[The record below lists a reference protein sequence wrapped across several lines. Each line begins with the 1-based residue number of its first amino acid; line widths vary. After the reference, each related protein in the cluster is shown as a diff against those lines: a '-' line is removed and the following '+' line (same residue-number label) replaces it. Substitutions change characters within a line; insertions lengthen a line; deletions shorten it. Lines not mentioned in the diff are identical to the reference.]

1 MHMMHVQKNNICT
14 STQVGVHVRNKSKG
28 AIYTN
33 LKRINDN
40 KNDHTSLQTPCDT
53 TEACSSL
60 VLSHKENI
68 IVENNPNG
76 FKKIVPRI
84 YANLDS
90 C

>member
-1 MHMMHVQKNNICT
+1 MMHVQKNNICT
-14 STQVGVHVRNKSKG
+14 STQVGVHVRNKSKRG
-28 AIYTN
+28 IN
-33 LKRINDN
+33 ILISREQNDN